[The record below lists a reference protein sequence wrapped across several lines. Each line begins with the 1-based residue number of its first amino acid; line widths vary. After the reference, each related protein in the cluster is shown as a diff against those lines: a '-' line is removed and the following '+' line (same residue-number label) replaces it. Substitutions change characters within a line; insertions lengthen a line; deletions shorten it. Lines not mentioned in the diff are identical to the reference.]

1 MLKEKERMKKL
12 DDERIQEE
20 LRQREETESAKMG
33 ARLEKFKELKH
44 RTMAR
49 MQAATR
55 RAKEEEEQQVTPLP
69 LTIDNIYPQTDLS
82 IPSTGEETPFLDLP
96 SH

>member
-1 MLKEKERMKKL
+1 MALLKEKERMKKL
-12 DDERIQEE
+12 DEERIQEE
-20 LRQREETESAKMG
+20 MRQRDEVESAKMG

-55 RAKEEEEQQVTPLP
+55 RAKEEEEQQV
-69 LTIDNIYPQTDLS
+69 I
-82 IPSTGEETPFLDLP
+82 FLVLLIIICTL
-96 SH
+96 